1 MSIDQ
6 AARLRQM
13 AFELKRKS
21 EVHHF
26 PADTAR
32 AKFIAV
38 TSGKGGVGKSNIS
51 ANLAISLAK
60 KGKKVTLIDLDL
72 GLANVDILLNVN
84 SQYTLQHL
92 FKGFKNIEDIIEK
105 GPEGIDIIA
114 GGSGLNSLTELNETQ
129 RTLFL
134 NSFYTLARSN
144 DYIIFDTAAGISNNV
159 IKFVLAADEVIVVTT
174 QEPPAITDAYALMKV
189 LSTYGRQLPINVVI
203 NMVKSPYEAR
213 RTFEKLS
220 SVVERFLQIS
230 VHDLGYVLH
239 DTSVNDAIMK
249 RRPFYTMY
257 PFSSATK
264 SIKDV
269 RKNLLAKIDA
279 SSRGSHGF
287 IKRIVN
293 AFSSDK

>member
-6 AARLRQM
+6 AARLREL

-21 EVHHF
+21 EIHHF
-26 PADTAR
+26 PVDTSR

-38 TSGKGGVGKSNIS
+38 TSGKGGVGKTNVST
-51 ANLAISLAK
+51 NLAISLAK

-72 GLANVDILLNVN
+72 GLANVDIVLNVN

-92 FKGFKNIEDIIEK
+92 FKGHKNIEDIVVK

-114 GGSGLNSLTELNETQ
+114 GGSGLNSLTELTETQ

-134 NSFYTLARSN
+134 NSFYTLAQSN

-159 IKFVLAADEVIVVTT
+159 IKFVLAADEIIVVTT
-174 QEPPAITDAYALMKV
+174 QEPTAITDAYALMKV
-189 LSTYGRQLPINVVI
+189 LSSYEKQIPINVII
-203 NMVKSPYEAR
+203 NMVKSPYEAK

-220 SVVERFLQIS
+220 SVVERFLKIHI
-230 VHDLGYVLH
+230 HDLGHVLH
-239 DTSVNDAIMK
+239 DSNVNEAIMK

-257 PFSSATK
+257 PFTSATK

-269 RKNLLAKIDA
+269 RRNLLAKIDT
-279 SSRGSHGF
+279 SSHGAHGF
-287 IKRIVN
+287 IKKLVSV
-293 AFSSDK
+293 FS